1 MGKWRIQKGRKDW
14 RNLSNDGNVL
24 KRWCIIHTS
33 NEKPSKTMVA
43 IGINPSGK
51 SHPAS
56 GKDKKDTVSMT
67 ARRLRSF
74 ADKMLCDRIVLFNI
88 FPIATDS
95 VSKLAKKINELEHQE
110 EYEHKRIIDSIC
122 DENVCKI
129 NNIMNQLALE
139 SSNTIV
145 LLCYGRGIRK
155 HVKLEMCRNKI
166 LSKLS
171 SRELPMYYLD
181 LTSDNIPRHPNSCKK
196 DSEFKRCYY
205 ENEELKFEEK

>member
-1 MGKWRIQKGRKDW
+1 MSNWKIHDEIDWRI
-14 RNLSNDGNVL
+14 LSEDGKNVL
-24 KRWCIIHTS
+24 TRWCIVHYT
-33 NEKPSKTMVA
+33 NDRPTKTMIA

-51 SHPAS
+51 TLSSQDNTEPDS
-56 GKDKKDTVSMT
+56 VSMT

-74 ADKMLCDRIVLFNI
+74 ANKANCDRIVLFNI
-88 FPIATDS
+88 FPQATAS
-95 VSKLAKKINELEHQE
+95 VSSLAILINELERE
-110 EYEHKRIIDSIC
+110 EKSDSIC
-122 DENVCKI
+122 EENVCKI
-129 NNIMNQLALE
+129 NSIMNQLALE

-196 DSEFKRCYY
+196 DSKFKPCSFI
-205 ENEELKFEEK
+205 NGELKFEETKSE

>member
-1 MGKWRIQKGRKDW
+1 MSEWEIHDEIDWRILSKD
-14 RNLSNDGNVL
+14 GKEVQT
-24 KRWCIIHTS
+24 RWCIVHNS
-33 NEKPSKTMVA
+33 NDNPTMTMVA

-51 SHPAS
+51 TLQATDNT
-56 GKDKKDTVSMT
+56 GADKVSMT

-74 ADKMLCDRIVLFNI
+74 AEKVGCGRIVLFNV
-88 FPIATDS
+88 FPNATES
-95 VSKLAKKINELEHQE
+95 VSALAKSINELEHQE
-110 EYEHKRIIDSIC
+110 ENEHKRIIDSIC

-129 NNIMNQLALE
+129 NSIMNQLALE

-205 ENEELKFEEK
+205 KNEELKFEEK